1 NCFHLKRLARQRA
14 SRGRREAFQILC
26 LGTHMNTTVI
36 LLLTFVLSVTG
47 LFVFIWSLRHH
58 LFDDNPAAANV
69 IFSEGEIGK
78 VEEPSATAAQQ
89 KALQQAVDATHT
101 SLAPADEALARQEL
115 ADRIQ
120 ADRSSAWVV
129 FVFLSCAIVW
139 LVFASVAGLISSYK
153 LHEPDFLTQYAWLTF
168 GRMRT
173 LHLNA
178 VAYGWAPMAAFG
190 VAMWTLPRLLK
201 SELMGGRFALLGCML
216 WNAALIAGLGSIAAG
231 FNDGLEW
238 LEIPWQIDILFVVGG
253 ALIGLPLVFTL
264 QNRKVKHLYV
274 SIWYMGAALFWF
286 PVLFLVGNLPSVHF
300 GVEEATMNWWFGHNV
315 LGLFYTPVAL
325 ASVYY
330 FLPKIIGRPIQSYN
344 LSLLGFWALAFFY
357 GQVGGHHLVG
367 GPVPSWLVTLSIV
380 QSMMMIVPVLA
391 FSVNQHLTMRHHFKT
406 LIYSPTLRFIVLG
419 GMMYTLSSVQGSFEA
434 LRSINTVTHFTH
446 FTVAHAHLGLY
457 GFFSLVMFGA
467 IYFVMPRVMS
477 WEWPYPRLI
486 ALHFWLV
493 VVGFS
498 VYFVGLTIG
507 GWLQGIAMLDA
518 TRPFMDSVRLTIP
531 YLESRTVGGAIMTLG
546 HIVFAFHF
554 VTMALRYGRKRV
566 GPALFHKRT

>member
-1 NCFHLKRLARQRA
+1 
-14 SRGRREAFQILC
+14 
-26 LGTHMNTTVI
+26 MNTTVI
-36 LLLTFVLSVTG
+36 LLLTFILSVTG

-69 IFSEGEIGK
+69 IFSEGEIGQI
-78 VEEPSATAAQQ
+78 EDPSATAAQRS
-89 KALQQAVDATHT
+89 ALQRTVDATHHPIT
-101 SLAPADEALARQEL
+101 VATDEAAARKEL
-115 ADRIQ
+115 RDRLQ
-120 ADRSSAWVV
+120 ADQSSAGVV

-139 LVFASVAGLISSYK
+139 LIFASLAGVLSSYK

-168 GRMRT
+168 GRTRT

-190 VAMWTLPRLLK
+190 IALWTLPRLLK
-201 SELMGGRFALLGCML
+201 TGLIGGRFALLGCML

-231 FNDGLEW
+231 LNDGLEW
-238 LEIPWQIDILFVVGG
+238 LEIPWQIDVLFVVGG

-286 PVLFLVGNLPSVHF
+286 PILFLVGNLPGVHF
-300 GVEEATMNWWFGHNV
+300 GVEQATMNWWFGHNV

-344 LSLLGFWALAFFY
+344 LSLIGFWALAFFY

-367 GPVPSWLVTLSIV
+367 GPVPSWLITLSIV

-419 GMMYTLSSVQGSFEA
+419 GMMYTLSSIQGSFEA
-434 LRSINTVTHFTH
+434 LRAINTVTHFTH

-486 ALHFWLV
+486 AAHFWLV
-493 VVGFS
+493 VLGFA
-498 VYFVGLTIG
+498 VYFIGLSIG
-507 GWLQGIAMLDA
+507 GWLQGEAMLDA
-518 TRPFMDSVRLTIP
+518 ARPFMDSVRVTIP
-531 YLESRTVGGAIMTLG
+531 YLEARTVGGAIMTLG
-546 HIVFAFHF
+546 HLVFAFHF
-554 VTMALRYGRKRV
+554 IVMALRYGRKRI
-566 GPALFHKRT
+566 GPALFHTSRQPVEQAAAVQEV

>member
-1 NCFHLKRLARQRA
+1 
-14 SRGRREAFQILC
+14 
-26 LGTHMNTTVI
+26 MNTTVI
-36 LLLTFVLSVTG
+36 LLLTFILSVTG

-69 IFSEGEIGK
+69 IFSEGEIGQI
-78 VEEPSATAAQQ
+78 EDPSATAAQRS
-89 KALQQAVDATHT
+89 ALQRTVDATHHPIT
-101 SLAPADEALARQEL
+101 VATDEAAARKEL
-115 ADRIQ
+115 RDRLQ
-120 ADRSSAWVV
+120 ADQSSAGVV

-139 LVFASVAGLISSYK
+139 LIFASLAGVLSSYK

-168 GRMRT
+168 GRTRT

-190 VAMWTLPRLLK
+190 IALWTLPRLLK
-201 SELMGGRFALLGCML
+201 TGLIGGRFALLGCML

-231 FNDGLEW
+231 LNDGLEW
-238 LEIPWQIDILFVVGG
+238 LEIPWQIDVLFVVGG

-286 PVLFLVGNLPSVHF
+286 PILFLVGNLPGVHF
-300 GVEEATMNWWFGHNV
+300 GVEQATMNWWFGHNV
-315 LGLFYTPVAL
+315 VGLFYTPVAL

-344 LSLLGFWALAFFY
+344 LSLIGFWALAFFY

-367 GPVPSWLVTLSIV
+367 GPVPSWLITLSIV

-419 GMMYTLSSVQGSFEA
+419 GMMYTLSSIQGSFEA
-434 LRSINTVTHFTH
+434 LRAINTVTHFTH

-486 ALHFWLV
+486 AAHFWLV
-493 VVGFS
+493 VLGFA
-498 VYFVGLTIG
+498 VYFIGLSIG
-507 GWLQGIAMLDA
+507 GWLQGEAMLDA
-518 TRPFMDSVRLTIP
+518 ARPFMDSVRVTIP
-531 YLESRTVGGAIMTLG
+531 YLEARTVGGAIMTLG
-546 HIVFAFHF
+546 HLVFAFHF
-554 VTMALRYGRKRV
+554 IVMALRYGRKRI
-566 GPALFHKRT
+566 GPALFHTSRQPVEQAAAVQEV